1 MGIYVEKRKKAPIA
15 NKWLIYVVFT
25 LSHGGYALSAV
36 T

>member
-25 LSHGGYALSAV
+25 LGHGG
-36 T
+36 